1 MPRSLPLTFL
11 SCVSKSSLRG
21 PRLFT
26 EASEAAVMGI
36 EILGSEDD
44 VIFITNSEPDE
55 GEDQTDHVSET
66 SDEDK

>member
-1 MPRSLPLTFL
+1 
-11 SCVSKSSLRG
+11 
-21 PRLFT
+21 
-26 EASEAAVMGI
+26 MGI

-66 SDEDK
+66 SDEDKWQRRTKGRRVV